1 MDNKKKFN
9 TNRLA
14 AYALSGVMLASVVPY
29 NVFANT
35 EALNNNLE
43 ISDVIKS
50 GQQKSGQEKAGL
62 TEDQK
67 KKAGQ
72 SANNWE
78 EVISSE
84 DDYWEIPKKTE
95 GQAWKGRNMGGLTS
109 V

>member
-50 GQQKSGQEKAGL
+50 GQQKAGQEKDVPVTVKDSKL
-62 TEDQK
+62 
-67 KKAGQ
+67 
-72 SANNWE
+72 
-78 EVISSE
+78 V
-84 DDYWEIPKKTE
+84 KKTKTNTN
-95 GQAWKGRNMGGLTS
+95 QKLRRKK
-109 V
+109 